1 MLANN
6 RSYRPARIDARMKW
20 PCRLVIMSLAAILCA
35 CARQP
40 AAFLQ
45 PVAPAA
51 NSDAVSLLAATSRSP
66 SDDQG
71 VMFTGE
77 RGGAISFSAITVS
90 IPKQREI
97 GSVQWPRTS
106 PADPS
111 RDFAVSS
118 AQPMAREGLRKWF
131 LDHRGQSR
139 RVFVYVHGY
148 NTPFGQ
154 AVFRF
159 AQLMHDSQADV
170 APVLF
175 SWPSRGRLLDY
186 KRDLDNAT
194 YSRSDLADL
203 LRLAADSPAVAD
215 IVIFAHSMGSWVAVE
230 AVRQLALERSGAPP
244 KISNLILASPD
255 LDVGVFRRQVLDMGA
270 RRPRLTLFISQED
283 RALRLSRLVAQG
295 GTRLGAIDPSA
306 EDYRAQLKELREVT
320 VIDLS
325 ALRQG
330 DRINHSLYAASPEA
344 VRLIGSRLVAGQPL
358 EESSDRGSFNVVET
372 LGSAARLVVAT
383 PVMLLDTATERQ

>member
-1 MLANN
+1 
-6 RSYRPARIDARMKW
+6 
-20 PCRLVIMSLAAILCA
+20 
-35 CARQP
+35 
-40 AAFLQ
+40 
-45 PVAPAA
+45 
-51 NSDAVSLLAATSRSP
+51 
-66 SDDQG
+66 
-71 VMFTGE
+71 MFSGE
-77 RGGAISFSAITVS
+77 RGGAITFSAINVS
-90 IPKQREI
+90 IPSQREI

-106 PADPS
+106 PPDASREFAVTSTQQLS
-111 RDFAVSS
+111 RDT
-118 AQPMAREGLRKWF
+118 LRGWF
-131 LDHRGQSR
+131 HQHRGKSR

-159 AQLMHDSQADV
+159 AQLMHDSRADV

-203 LRLAADSPAVAD
+203 LRMAADSPDVAD
-215 IVIFAHSMGSWVAVE
+215 IVIFAHSMGSWIAVE
-230 AVRQLALERSGAPP
+230 AVRQIALERGGAPA
-244 KISNLILASPD
+244 KISNVILASPD

-270 RRPRLTLFISQED
+270 RRPGLTLFVSQED

-306 EDYRAQLKELREVT
+306 DDYRAQLKELRDVT

-344 VRLIGSRLVAGQPL
+344 VKLIGSRLVAGQPL
-358 EESSDRGSFNVVET
+358 GASDNAGGFAVVET
-372 LGSAARLVVAT
+372 IGSAARLVIAT
-383 PVMLLDTATERQ
+383 PVLILDTATERR